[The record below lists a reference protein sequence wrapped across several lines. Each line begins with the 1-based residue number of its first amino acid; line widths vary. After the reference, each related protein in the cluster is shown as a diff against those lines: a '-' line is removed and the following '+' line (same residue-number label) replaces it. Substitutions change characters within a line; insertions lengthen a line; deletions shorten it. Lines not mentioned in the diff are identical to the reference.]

1 MNITATEKS
10 AIKTAYSHLYW
21 NYQKCKRSRRGET
34 MRAIQCDLYKRRLR
48 GLQRLIIKLNIKCE
62 FKEL

>member
-1 MNITATEKS
+1 
-10 AIKTAYSHLYW
+10 
-21 NYQKCKRSRRGET
+21 